1 MASQGEI
8 RINQAKRGY
17 DVADDSQNQVI
28 WYNPYV
34 LSFIYKKDPLSQL
47 A

>member
-1 MASQGEI
+1 MGSQGEI

-34 LSFIYKKDPLSQL
+34 SPYTHFKFKI
-47 A
+47 

>member
-1 MASQGEI
+1 MGAKGEI

-17 DVADDSQNQVI
+17 DVADDEHGHLV

-34 LSFIYKKDPLSQL
+34 SHTSSPILL